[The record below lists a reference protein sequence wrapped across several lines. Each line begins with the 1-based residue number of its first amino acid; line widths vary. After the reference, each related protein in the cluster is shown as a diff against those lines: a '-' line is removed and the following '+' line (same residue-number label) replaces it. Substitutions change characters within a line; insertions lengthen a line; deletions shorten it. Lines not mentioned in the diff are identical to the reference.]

1 MGKEPVAN
9 TENPGKAARKGVLIP
24 LPADDRDAWHQAAS
38 DQGYRTTT
46 AFVRQAV
53 REAVEKGVRVRPQ
66 DRADLAELL
75 TQLRMA
81 GRNLNV
87 VARQLNVLAKHPLL
101 VTAWRERLA
110 LDADRL
116 IEDAEESLAQCGQV
130 QDEIARVLKRLG

>member
-1 MGKEPVAN
+1 
-9 TENPGKAARKGVLIP
+9 
-24 LPADDRDAWHQAAS
+24 
-38 DQGYRTTT
+38 
-46 AFVRQAV
+46 
-53 REAVEKGVRVRPQ
+53 
-66 DRADLAELL
+66 
-75 TQLRMA
+75 MA